1 MAVTHVT
8 YVVGTTPTL
17 IFKAPQGIELARLY
31 VTNHDNA
38 AVHVGDITVSNTG
51 PHWGFTIVKDGNYDF
66 ELRAGEEL
74 WAISATSANVTV
86 LAFGV

>member
-1 MAVTHVT
+1 MATTHINF
-8 YVVGTTPTL
+8 VVGTVPMR
-17 IFKAPQGIELARLY
+17 IFKAPQGIVFARVY

-38 AVHVGDITVSNTG
+38 SVYVGDQNVAINDG
-51 PHWGFTIVKDGNYDF
+51 HWGFTIVKDNNYDF
-66 ELRAGEEL
+66 EIGAGEEL